1 MPRATAAIAYQLLS
15 QIQTYIIEDNHQHP
29 QALMSVAAGVGCT
42 DTEPNIESLIKLTD
56 LDMYEQKNLYYQ
68 NYRS

>member
-1 MPRATAAIAYQLLS
+1 
-15 QIQTYIIEDNHQHP
+15 
-29 QALMSVAAGVGCT
+29 MSVAAGVGCT

-68 NYRS
+68 NYRSQFITNPLTSVPVFPHITASKNPIWI